1 MRIAQLHVYQ
11 KNMAVKDGPCTMSG
25 MTVWSVEKTI
35 VCRVSDTWHE
45 RWGEVCPLGSL
56 YAPVQASAI
65 RAVMREIGEF
75 LVGGPIGANTVRQAI
90 DSLVNCG
97 GYLHSAFDIAVHD
110 LVGKSLGVPVATLP
124 GGVLSERLPSC
135 FATGTEVPEKVAG
148 IAREK
153 VEEGYPRIQIKIG
166 GRDVAE
172 DIASVRM
179 VHEAAGSNARL
190 AFDEN
195 GGLSM
200 RDAIR
205 VSRECVDVPFIFEQ
219 PCDSIREIATIRS
232 QIRHPL
238 YLDESATNLATAIS
252 AIFKGLVE
260 GFGMKLSRL
269 GGLRPFGA
277 FMDVCA
283 AHGLHYTCDDSRGGD
298 IVAAPRVQTAAAC
311 EPRCLEGVWL
321 ATPRIDD
328 SDLSDAPVTVE
339 SGHISLPKGAG
350 LGITPDSDRLGPPV
364 ASFGC

>member
-35 VCRVSDTWHE
+35 VRRVSDTWHE

-75 LVGGPIGANTVRQAI
+75 LVGVPIGANTVRQAI

-97 GYLHSAFDIAVHD
+97 GYLHSAFDIA
-110 LVGKSLGVPVATLP
+110 
-124 GGVLSERLPSC
+124 
-135 FATGTEVPEKVAG
+135 
-148 IAREK
+148 
-153 VEEGYPRIQIKIG
+153 
-166 GRDVAE
+166 
-172 DIASVRM
+172 
-179 VHEAAGSNARL
+179 
-190 AFDEN
+190 
-195 GGLSM
+195 
-200 RDAIR
+200 
-205 VSRECVDVPFIFEQ
+205 
-219 PCDSIREIATIRS
+219 TIRS

-238 YLDESATNLATAIS
+238 YLDESATDLATAIS
-252 AIFKGLVE
+252 AIFKGFVE

-269 GGLRPFGA
+269 GGHRPFGA
-277 FMDVCA
+277 FRDVCA
-283 AHGLHYTCDDSRGGD
+283 AHGLHYTCDDSRCGD

-328 SDLSDAPVTVE
+328 SDLSDTPVTVE